1 MGNAA
6 LYRND
11 ENKGAK
17 SYDFKHK
24 VLLSAGGFGEV
35 YKIRR
40 YQDLKELAI
49 KITKQNEDPKTE
61 KELIHDKLEYHIGE
75 II

>member
-6 LYRND
+6 KTGLV
-11 ENKGAK
+11 ETKGPAA
-17 SYDFKHK
+17 YDFKSK

-40 YQDLKELAI
+40 I
-49 KITKQNEDPKTE
+49 
-61 KELIHDKLEYHIGE
+61 
-75 II
+75 